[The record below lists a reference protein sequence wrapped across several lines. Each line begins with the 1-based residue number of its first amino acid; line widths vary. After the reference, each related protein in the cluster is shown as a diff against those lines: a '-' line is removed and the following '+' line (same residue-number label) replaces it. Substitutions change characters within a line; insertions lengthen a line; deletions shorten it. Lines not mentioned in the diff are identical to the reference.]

1 MYQKR
6 KKQEQKKTK
15 AHFKDLI
22 NRPIDSNCNKNT
34 ISFLVKNQQTYLKL
48 IFPVLVC
55 SLDGADEVTVMEG
68 DSVTLNTGVTEV
80 QNYYLIQWM
89 FGETRIAE
97 INRFSQSSTIYNT
110 DDDKTLRDRLKL
122 DPQTGSLTITNT
134 RSTDSGRYQLIL
146 TSDETRSKSFRVTV
160 SGE

>member
-55 SLDGADEVTVMEG
+55 LDGADEVTVMEG
-68 DSVTLNTGVTEV
+68 DSVTLNPGVTEV
-80 QNYYLIQWM
+80 QNYHLIQWK
-89 FGETRIAE
+89 FGETQIAK
-97 INRFSQSSTIYNT
+97 ISNLSKSSTIYNT
-110 DDDKTLRDRLKL
+110 DDDKTLRDRVKL
-122 DPQTGSLTITNT
+122 DQTGSLTITNT
-134 RSTDSGRYQLIL
+134 RTTDSGLYKLTL
-146 TSDETRSKSFRVTV
+146 TSDETRYKSFRVTV